1 MANPLPASPV
11 EIGQREVAEFQRA
24 VVALRT
30 AVSRVIVGQTDV
42 VNAAITTILA
52 GGHLLLEGVPGTGKT
67 LLVRTLSRCLDL
79 QFSRI
84 QATPDLMPADVL
96 GTPWVDERDGR
107 REVRFRPGPV
117 FGNVVLVDEVNRATP
132 KTQSALLEAME
143 ERQVTV
149 SGETHRLPDPF
160 VVLATENPIE
170 MEGTYP
176 LPEAQL
182 DRFMLKVLVKGASA
196 AEIETILDRTTGA
209 DVPEASAVLDGP
221 RVLAMQ
227 ALVRRAILGD
237 RVRAHVAQLVEST
250 RPEAPGAPP
259 LVRKYVRY
267 GASARAALSLVLAG
281 KVLALAAGRPQ
292 VSRDDVRTLARAALR
307 HRLVLNFEGQ
317 AEGITP
323 DAILDEVLA
332 HVGPG

>member
-1 MANPLPASPV
+1 MTAPLDIAAAAR
-11 EIGQREVAEFQRA
+11 EIAEFQRSLDA
-24 VVALRT
+24 VKAMVGRIVVGHREVIDAALVA
-30 AVSRVIVGQTDV
+30 VF
-42 VNAAITTILA
+42 A
-52 GGHLLLEGVPGTGKT
+52 GGHVLLEGVPGTGKT
-67 LLVRTLSRCLDL
+67 LLVRAIARSLDVA
-79 QFSRI
+79 FGRI
-84 QATPDLMPADVL
+84 QCTPDLMPADIV
-96 GTPWVDERDGR
+96 GTPWVSDEGGR
-107 REVRFRPGPV
+107 REMRFRPGPV
-117 FGNVVLVDEVNRATP
+117 FTNVLLADEVNRATP

-149 SGETHRLPDPF
+149 GGETHRLPAPF

-182 DRFMLKVLVKGASA
+182 DRFMLKVLVRSANA

-209 DVPEASAVLDGP
+209 EVPGATPVLDGP

-237 RVRAHVAQLVEST
+237 RVRAHVARLVEAT
-250 RPEAPGAPP
+250 RPDAPGAPP

-267 GASARAALSLVLAG
+267 GASARAALSLVLTG
-281 KVLALAAGRPQ
+281 KVLALSAGRPQ

-323 DAILDEVLA
+323 DAILDEVLE

>member
-1 MANPLPASPV
+1 MTPSLDAAAAAR
-11 EIGQREVAEFQRA
+11 EIADFQRSLEAVKAMVGRVVVGHREVVDAALVA
-24 VVALRT
+24 VF
-30 AVSRVIVGQTDV
+30 
-42 VNAAITTILA
+42 A
-52 GGHLLLEGVPGTGKT
+52 GGHVLLEGVPGTGKT
-67 LLVRTLSRCLDL
+67 LLVRAVAKCLDVT
-79 QFSRI
+79 FGRI
-84 QATPDLMPADVL
+84 QCTPDLMPADIV
-96 GTPWVDERDGR
+96 GTPWVSEESGR
-107 REVRFRPGPV
+107 REMRFRPGPV
-117 FGNVVLVDEVNRATP
+117 FTNVLLADEVNRATP

-149 SGETHRLPDPF
+149 GGETHRLPAPF